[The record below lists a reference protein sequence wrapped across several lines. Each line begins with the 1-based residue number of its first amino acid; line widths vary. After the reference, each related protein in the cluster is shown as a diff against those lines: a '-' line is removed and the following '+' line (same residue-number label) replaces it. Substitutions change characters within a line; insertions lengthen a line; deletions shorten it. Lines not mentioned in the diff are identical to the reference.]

1 MTPTEQDIFDLKTG
15 KLSAE
20 QFDAK
25 YGAGASQTYST
36 VEEQP
41 VEKAPESRI
50 TEIPEQIAG
59 AAVDVPRDTQGV
71 LSFLKLL
78 H

>member
-41 VEKAPESRI
+41 VEKAPESKI
-50 TEIPEQIAG
+50 TEVPEQIAG
-59 AAVDVPRDTQGV
+59 AVVDTFQEVE
-71 LSFLKLL
+71 
-78 H
+78 

>member
-41 VEKAPESRI
+41 VEKKI
-50 TEIPEQIAG
+50 TRSQKKKI
-59 AAVDVPRDTQGV
+59 
-71 LSFLKLL
+71 
-78 H
+78 

>member
-25 YGAGASQTYST
+25 YGAGADVVSIGELKKALNRSFNKEKIKLNWKENYSAK
-36 VEEQP
+36 ENY
-41 VEKAPESRI
+41 SRFI
-50 TEIPEQIAG
+50 KEYL
-59 AAVDVPRDTQGV
+59 R
-71 LSFLKLL
+71 
-78 H
+78 